1 MSEFSHPSRPDP
13 FPWGAAIAAACRQG
27 GLSAR
32 AAARRAGISEGRWR
46 QITGGYQVVR
56 PGVYVPVRGPA
67 QTVARM
73 AAVAGLTPAQLT
85 AAGRD
90 DAARVLAAQRA
101 RGAVRDPA
109 RADGDWIGGG
119 PADGNRTNRNWPNRN
134 WPSGN
139 WAAGDSA
146 GRGNGTNTG
155 GGRGGSID
163 ELLLRRIRTMDSDRA
178 RELLAQIAAALLDS
192 MAGEAGAGPG
202 AARSGVPADE
212 PRYGT

>member
-1 MSEFSHPSRPDP
+1 MSEFSHPARPDP
-13 FPWGAAIAAACRQG
+13 FPWGAAIAAGCRQA

-90 DAARVLAAQRA
+90 DAARVRAAQDA
-101 RGAVRDPA
+101 RGAA
-109 RADGDWIGGG
+109 RGQAGAGGDWIGGG
-119 PADGNRTNRNWPNRN
+119 PAEGDRTNRNWPSGKWADRN
-134 WPSGN
+134 P
-139 WAAGDSA
+139 AG
-146 GRGNGTNTG
+146 GMGNGTNTG
-155 GGRGGSID
+155 GGSID
-163 ELLLRRIRTMDSDRA
+163 ELLLRRIAAMDSDRA

-192 MAGEAGAGPG
+192 VAGEAGAGPG